1 MPRLSNTPQEA
12 AHISRIARGMPFG
25 GVVWVNLKTGLRI
38 DGVLTAERAGNN
50 GGAGN
55 WQFYGEL
62 ELTLRDGN
70 KKTIDYLDINSVTDA
85 WRELGEEYQRLGL
98 ISAVD
103 FPGNA

>member
-62 ELTLRDGN
+62 ELSRWWSRSRRTSNRA
-70 KKTIDYLDINSVTDA
+70 NSLSLMMRTA
-85 WRELGEEYQRLGL
+85 IL
-98 ISAVD
+98 STSS
-103 FPGNA
+103 